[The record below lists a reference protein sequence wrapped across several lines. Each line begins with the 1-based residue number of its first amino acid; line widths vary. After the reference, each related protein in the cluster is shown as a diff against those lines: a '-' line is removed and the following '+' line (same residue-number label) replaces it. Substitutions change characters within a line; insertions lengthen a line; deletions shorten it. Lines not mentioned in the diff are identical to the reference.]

1 MDKLISFI
9 VPVYNVQD
17 YLAKCVDSILR
28 CSGFDFQCILVN
40 DGSTDNSLE
49 ICRKYQKYDNID
61 IIDKANGGLSDARN
75 AGLAKAIGKYVIFI
89 DSDDFVTSENLNSLV
104 MDIKNGKEFDIL
116 FNDYTIVSKSG
127 AIINKI
133 NQANTEKIVYDNDLF
148 YEIINKG
155 GVLFNSWRYVF
166 RRDFLAD
173 NDVSFKKG
181 YLCEDV
187 DFFVN
192 TVIKAGKIAVV
203 HKPYYNY
210 VIDRENSIMN
220 VVSIKRVSN
229 FYEIAENSINK
240 LVHSKKKFA
249 PQIIDRIVQSMIFTL
264 PNVWEVEKKYRKI
277 AVDCVKSKAYVMKYT
292 TDFKFKIICRL
303 ISLFGVRVVSFLFY
317 ILKVIRR
324 ILRRCKVVLKRK

>member
-1 MDKLISFI
+1 M
-9 VPVYNVQD
+9 
-17 YLAKCVDSILR
+17 
-28 CSGFDFQCILVN
+28 
-40 DGSTDNSLE
+40 
-49 ICRKYQKYDNID
+49 
-61 IIDKANGGLSDARN
+61 
-75 AGLAKAIGKYVIFI
+75 
-89 DSDDFVTSENLNSLV
+89 
-104 MDIKNGKEFDIL
+104 
-116 FNDYTIVSKSG
+116 
-127 AIINKI
+127 
-133 NQANTEKIVYDNDLF
+133 
-148 YEIINKG
+148 
-155 GVLFNSWRYVF
+155 
-166 RRDFLAD
+166 
-173 NDVSFKKG
+173 
-181 YLCEDV
+181 
-187 DFFVN
+187 N

-220 VVSIKRVSN
+220 VVSIKRVSD

-249 PQIIDRIVQSMIFTL
+249 QQIIDRIVQSMIFTL